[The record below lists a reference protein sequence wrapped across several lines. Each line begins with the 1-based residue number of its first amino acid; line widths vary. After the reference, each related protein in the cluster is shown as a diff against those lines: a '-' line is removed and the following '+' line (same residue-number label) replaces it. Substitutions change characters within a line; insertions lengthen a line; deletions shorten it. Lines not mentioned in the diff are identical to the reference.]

1 MCFLRPARTFPLE
14 WAGKGKCYDFSG
26 FISSAGILYEGKIYS
41 CFSNE
46 GKLSLF
52 LPSLA
57 LRGQWLPPFKS
68 DKKPVMKY
76 NPLKPYNDLPG
87 LPPRADLE
95 TKVIMKKIITASRA
109 LSELKGAIKN
119 LPNPFLFID
128 TVNLQEAQASSA
140 IENIITTQDDLFQ
153 ATVAE
158 KKIESPATKEV
169 LHYKDALWFGFEQ
182 TKKKPLLTTNLFIA
196 IMRIIKE
203 NQSGIRNLPGTQLK
217 NPATEKTIYT
227 PPEGEN
233 IIRDKLKEL
242 EYFINTDDDIDPLV
256 KMALIHYQF
265 EAIHPFFDG
274 NGRTGRIILLLYLK
288 IAGLTDHPSL
298 YLSNYILK
306 NKNEYYS
313 NLRNVTEKNNWEAW
327 VLYMLD
333 MIEVTSVNSR
343 TRIEKIDMLMKTMG
357 EKMQKQLPKI
367 YTKDLVEVL
376 FRLPYTKRNFI
387 EAAGLGNI
395 KTSGAY
401 LKSLEEKGFLKSIT
415 AGKEKLYLN
424 FQLMEILKK
433 Q

>member
-1 MCFLRPARTFPLE
+1 
-14 WAGKGKCYDFSG
+14 
-26 FISSAGILYEGKIYS
+26 
-41 CFSNE
+41 
-46 GKLSLF
+46 
-52 LPSLA
+52 
-57 LRGQWLPPFKS
+57 
-68 DKKPVMKY
+68 MKY
-76 NPLKPYNDLPG
+76 NPLKPYNDLPD

-95 TKVIMKKIITASRA
+95 TKIIMKKIITASRA

-140 IENIITTQDDLFQ
+140 IENIITTQDDLFR
-153 ATVAE
+153 ANVSD
-158 KKIESPATKEV
+158 KIVESPATKEV

-182 TKKKPLLTTNLFIA
+182 IKKKPLLTTNLFIA

-203 NQSGIRNLPGTQLK
+203 NQSGIRNIPGTQLK
-217 NPATEKTIYT
+217 NPVTEKTIYT

-233 IIRDKLKEL
+233 IIRDKLKGL

-288 IAGLTDHPSL
+288 ISGLTDHPSL

-306 NKNEYYS
+306 NKNEYYT
-313 NLRNVTEKNNWEAW
+313 NLRNVTEKKNWQAW

-343 TRIEKIDMLMKTMG
+343 TRIEKIDVLMKSMSG
-357 EKMQKQLPKI
+357 KIQKQLPKI

-376 FRLPYTKRNFI
+376 FRLPYTKRNFLTT
-387 EAAGLGNI
+387 AGIGNI

-401 LKSLEEKGFLKSIT
+401 LKNLEEKGFLKSIT